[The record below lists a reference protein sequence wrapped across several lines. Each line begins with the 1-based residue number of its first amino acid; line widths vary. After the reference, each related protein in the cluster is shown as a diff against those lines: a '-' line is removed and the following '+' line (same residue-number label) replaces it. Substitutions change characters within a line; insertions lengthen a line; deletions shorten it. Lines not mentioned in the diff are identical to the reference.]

1 MSMHVEWLSLIEIS
15 GAFLAEPI
23 LDQAFPQGLEGL
35 ETSKKQA
42 FRQTYE
48 EWREALDT
56 GDELQAKLHQEWI
69 NWVLKTG
76 LEWDEDDEAEELK
89 AGVNVPADLKLELLE
104 HNLTLKPDYALFG
117 SDANKPYLLV
127 TSYPAHIELTEV
139 VAGDGWSTTP
149 AERMSHLCRATG
161 TRLGLVTNGEQ
172 WMVVDAPEGGITS
185 HASWYARLWS
195 QEPVTLKAFFS
206 LLNIRTVFSGFG
218 LDAKH
223 LTELLDD
230 SLKHQDEVTETLGA
244 QVQRAVEVLIQSI
257 DRINND
263 ANGELLI
270 GVEPTELY
278 EAGLTYM
285 MRLVFLLC
293 AEERGLL
300 LLGDET
306 YEANYAV
313 STLRMKLR
321 EEAGLHGEEVLSYRN
336 NAWARLLAV
345 FRAVYG
351 GVEHEGMRMPALGG
365 SLFDPDRFPFL
376 EGRSKDSNW
385 KIEEARPLPIDNRTV
400 LLFLDAIQLYQGRT
414 LSYRALDVEQ
424 IGYVYEGLLE
434 RTVIRSPDVTLE
446 LDSTKNAKKPWLLLG
461 ELESAKLDGTAAVN
475 ALLRER
481 TGSSASRITND
492 LAKEVSEGESE
503 KLLLACQNDTELR
516 DRIRPY
522 YHFLRTDAWGN
533 PLLYPK
539 DAFMVATGADR
550 RETGAHY
557 TPKSLTEAIVLETL
571 EPIVY
576 IGPSEGKER
585 GDWQLKSPA
594 QLLALKICDP
604 AMGSGAFL
612 VQVCRYLSERLGEAW
627 ALAEEAGKIITSEG
641 QVVDALTTQDPLPKD
656 GEERQVIARRLV
668 AEHCLYGVDVNPL
681 AVELAKLAIWLVT
694 LSKGRPFGF
703 LDHNL
708 KAGNSLLGIHDL
720 DQLYYLS
727 MQPEGMAAGGGAS
740 KQLFA
745 QGIETAVKEAL
756 ALREEIRSRPVHD
769 IRDVEVMAHLNQQAQ
784 ALLAIPELIADAL
797 IGEALVA
804 ADKPAKLKSALTRL
818 SLVVGEA
825 LNSPVNA
832 QVLKRKTA
840 HLLATDVDSNV
851 PRKLFH
857 WPLAFPEVFLVED
870 RGFDAIVGNPP
881 FLGGQRI
888 TGVMGTAFRN
898 FLVEYLVR
906 SARGSADLVAYFFR
920 QAYKLLKKEGG
931 FGLVA
936 VNTISEGDTRQV
948 GLEHLTGEL
957 GATIYAAY
965 PNEAWPGAAAVVTS
979 RVHIRKGSW
988 AGDVRLGYRI
998 VDQISP
1004 FLSDKEEWTPKRL
1017 AVNGKKSFQGS
1028 IVLGMGFVI
1037 TVESALA
1044 MLRQEPRNREVLF
1057 PYLNGKDLNSD
1068 PEQKPSRWVINFWD
1082 WPEEKAKEYIEPY
1095 RVVMEEVKPERQR
1108 KKTNG
1113 NYKLR
1118 KPLPQRWWQFGE
1130 KRPGLYHTL
1139 GRGHNFVTHPSD
1151 WDSAK
1156 KPMVRV
1162 LVIPETTK
1170 YCEFAF
1176 SRTDIVLSHMIK
1188 VIAFDGYHE
1197 FALLSSTIHEAW
1209 ARKHSSTLETRLKYI
1224 TSSAFETFPFPMIS
1238 DLPYLE
1244 GAGEKFYLLR
1254 ESFMKS
1260 AGVGLTKLYNRFH
1273 DSKEINESFIE
1284 MRKLHKQIDEAV
1296 VSAYGWDDLSL
1307 EHDFHEVDYLPE
1319 NDRVR
1324 FTISEKARNEVLDRL
1339 TVLNKERHHAEQ
1351 KELGV
1356 VRLPKKSTKYKMVA
1370 SDSELD
1376 KVAEPK
1382 PQMSFFDDTG
1392 SAPELTPVK
1401 TVKGNQWGAESID
1414 QILAWLEDK
1423 APNWYTKEAILTACG
1438 ASVAD
1443 WQSAIGEL
1451 LNDGDIESKIVDSI
1465 SRYRATE

>member
-1 MSMHVEWLSLIEIS
+1 MSMHAEWLSLIEIS

-23 LDQAFPQGLEGL
+23 LDHAFPQGLEGL

-69 NWVLKTG
+69 NWVLKIG
-76 LEWDEDDEAEELK
+76 LEWDEDDEGEELK
-89 AGVNVPADLKLELLE
+89 ARANVPADLKLELLE
-104 HNLTLKPDYALFG
+104 HNLTLKPDYALFAN
-117 SDANKPYLLV
+117 DANKPYLLV
-127 TSYPAHIELTEV
+127 ASYPAHIELTEV

-172 WMVVDAPEGGITS
+172 WMIVDAPEGGITS
-185 HASWYARLWS
+185 YASWYARLWS

-218 LDAKH
+218 LDAKN

-263 ANGELLI
+263 ANGELLK

-293 AEERGLL
+293 AEERALL

-321 EEAGLHGEEVLSYRN
+321 EEAGLHGEEVLSYRY

-385 KIEEARPLPIDNRTV
+385 KIDEARPLPIDNRTV

-446 LDSTKNAKKPWLLLG
+446 LDSTKSAKKPWLLLG
-461 ELESAKLDGTAAVN
+461 ELESAKLDGMAAVN
-475 ALLRER
+475 ALLKER

-492 LAKEVSEGESE
+492 LAKEISEAESE
-503 KLLLACQNDTELR
+503 KLLLACQNDAELR
-516 DRIRPY
+516 DRIKPY
-522 YHFLRTDAWGN
+522 YHFLRVDAWTN
-533 PLLYPK
+533 PMIYTK
-539 DAFMVATGADR
+539 GAYMVATGADR
-550 RETGAHY
+550 RETGTHY

-576 IGPSEGKER
+576 IGPSVGKER

-612 VQVCRYLSERLGEAW
+612 VQVCRYLSERIGEAW

-656 GEERQVIARRLV
+656 AEERQVVARRLV

-727 MQPEGMAAGGGAS
+727 MQPEGMAAGGGAG

-745 QGIETAVKEAL
+745 QGIENAVKEAL
-756 ALREEIRSRPVHD
+756 ALREEIRNRPVRD
-769 IRDVEVMAHLNQQAQ
+769 IRDVEVMAHLNEKAL
-784 ALLAIPELIADAL
+784 ALLVMPELIADAL

-804 ADKPAKLKSALTRL
+804 ANKPGNLKSALTRL
-818 SLVVGEA
+818 SVLAGEA
-825 LNSPVNA
+825 LSNPGNSE
-832 QVLKRKTA
+832 VLKRKTA
-840 HLLATDVDSNV
+840 RLLATDIDNKV
-851 PRKLFH
+851 PRKPFH
-857 WPLAFPEVFLVED
+857 WPLAFPEVFSSVNS
-870 RGFDAIVGNPP
+870 GFDAFVGNVP
-881 FLGGQRI
+881 FLGGQRL
-888 TGVMGTAFRN
+888 TGAIGTVFRN
-898 FLVEYLVR
+898 YLVAFLAKR
-906 SARGSADLVAYFFR
+906 QRGSADLAAYFFLQIYR
-920 QAYKLLKKEGG
+920 LLGDDAI
-931 FGLVA
+931 FGLLA
-936 VNTISEGDTRQV
+936 TNTIAEGDTRQV
-948 GLEHLTGEL
+948 GLESML
-957 GATIYAAY
+957 GDDQATIIAAY
-965 PNEAWPGAAAVVTS
+965 PSEVWPGKAAVVTS
-979 RVHIRKGSW
+979 RVHIKKGSW
-988 AGDVRLGYRI
+988 NGALTLNNEV
-998 VDQISP
+998 VSNISA
-1004 FLSDKEEWTPKRL
+1004 FLSERDEWSLEPLKENEGQ
-1017 AVNGKKSFQGS
+1017 AFQGS
-1028 IVLGMGFVI
+1028 IILGMGF
-1037 TVESALA
+1037 TLFKEEVEKMISTDPKNA
-1044 MLRQEPRNREVLF
+1044 EVLF
-1057 PYLNGKDLNSD
+1057 PYINGKDLNSS
-1068 PEQKPSRWVINFWD
+1068 PEQNPSRWVINFFD
-1082 WPEEKAKEYIEPY
+1082 WPEGRAEEYKQPYSWILKA
-1095 RVVMEEVKPERQR
+1095 VKPERDKLNQKNADGRRR
-1108 KKTNG
+1108 KAN
-1113 NYKLR
+1113 
-1118 KPLPQRWWQFGE
+1118 WWKYG
-1130 KRPGLYHTL
+1130 RDAIALYHSI
-1139 GRGHNFVTHPSD
+1139 GRGHAFERHSNGF
-1151 WDSAK
+1151 DSQMKANQN
-1156 KPMVRV
+1156 V
-1162 LVIPETTK
+1162 LVSTRVTKHLMLSFIPNNMVNDVGINT
-1170 YCEFAF
+1170 FALF
-1176 SRTDIVLSHMIK
+1176 EYSD
-1188 VIAFDGYHE
+1188 
-1197 FALLSSTIHEAW
+1197 FALLQSSIHAAFVW
-1209 ARKHSSTLETRLKYI
+1209 KHASRLKNDLRY
-1224 TSSAFETFPFPMIS
+1224 TPSDVYLPFPKPYIKDPQKLNQLGEIYHQLRS
-1238 DLPYLE
+1238 DIMLE
-1244 GAGEKFYLLR
+1244 NKI
-1254 ESFMKS
+1254 
-1260 AGVGLTKLYNRFH
+1260 GLTKLYNRFH
-1273 DSKEINESFIE
+1273 NADDADDSIVE
-1284 MRKLHKQIDEAV
+1284 MRSLHKKIDEEVAA
-1296 VSAYGWDDLSL
+1296 AYEWSGLDL
-1307 EHDFHEVDYLPE
+1307 EHGFHSVDYLPE

-1339 TVLNKERHHAEQ
+1339 TLLNKQRFDGEK
-1351 KELGV
+1351 KEAGSLYV
-1356 VRLPKKSTKYKMVA
+1356 LPGIKYKKA
-1370 SDSELD
+1370 SGSQRLD
-1376 KVAEPK
+1376 KVAEPR

-1392 SAPELTPVK
+1392 SASELTTAT

-1423 APNWYTKEAILTACG
+1423 APNWYTKEAILTACC

-1443 WQSAIGEL
+1443 WQPAIDEL
-1451 LNDGDIESKIVDSI
+1451 LNDGDIESKVVDSI
-1465 SRYRATE
+1465 LRYRAAE

>member
-1 MSMHVEWLSLIEIS
+1 MSMHAEWLSLIEIS

-48 EWREALDT
+48 EWREAQDT
-56 GDELQAKLHQEWI
+56 DDELHAKLHQEWI

-76 LEWDEDDEAEELK
+76 LEWDEDDEGEELK
-89 AGVNVPADLKLELLE
+89 AGANVPADLKLELLE
-104 HNLTLKPDYALFG
+104 YSLTLKPDYALFG

-127 TSYPAHIELTEV
+127 ASYPAHIELTEV

-172 WMVVDAPEGGITS
+172 WMIVDAPEGGITS
-185 HASWYARLWS
+185 YASWYARLWS
-195 QEPVTLKAFFS
+195 QEPVTLKAFSS

-218 LDAKH
+218 LGAKK

-263 ANGELLI
+263 ANGELLK

-293 AEERGLL
+293 AEERALL

-336 NAWARLLAV
+336 NAWARLLAI

-385 KIEEARPLPIDNRTV
+385 KIDEARPLPIDNRTV

-446 LDSTKNAKKPWLLLG
+446 LDSTKSAKKPWLLLG

-492 LAKEVSEGESE
+492 LARETSEADSE
-503 KLLLACQNDTELR
+503 KLLLACQNDAELR
-516 DRIRPY
+516 DRIKPY
-522 YHFLRTDAWGN
+522 YHFLRVDAWTN
-533 PLLYPK
+533 PMIYTK
-539 DAFMVATGADR
+539 GAYMVATGAER
-550 RETGAHY
+550 RETGTHY

-612 VQVCRYLSERLGEAW
+612 VQLCRYLSERMGEAW
-627 ALAEEAGKIITSEG
+627 ALAEESGKSITLDG
-641 QVVDALTTQDPLPKD
+641 QVVDALSTEEPLPKNT
-656 GEERQVIARRLV
+656 EERQVIARRLV

-720 DQLYYLS
+720 DQLYYLT
-727 MQPEGMAAGGGAS
+727 MQPEGIAAGGGAG

-756 ALREEIRSRPVHD
+756 ALREEIRKRPVFD
-769 IRDVEVMAHLNQQAQ
+769 IRDVEAKMHLNEQAQ
-784 ALLAIPELIADAL
+784 ALLAMPELIADAL
-797 IGEALVA
+797 TGEALAA
-804 ADKPAKLKSALTRL
+804 ADKPANFKSALTRL
-818 SLVVGEA
+818 SMVVGEVLNNHVDAQA
-825 LNSPVNA
+825 LI
-832 QVLKRKTA
+832 RKTA
-840 HLLATDVDSNV
+840 DLLATDVDNKI
-851 PRKLFH
+851 PRKPFH
-857 WPLAFPEVFLVED
+857 WPLAFPEVFCKS
-870 RGFDAIVGNPP
+870 RGGFDALVGNVP
-881 FLGGQRI
+881 FLGGQRL
-888 TGVMGTAFRN
+888 TGAMGTAFRN
-898 FLVEYLVR
+898 Y
-906 SARGSADLVAYFFR
+906 LVAYLAKGQRGTADLAAYFFLQSWR
-920 QAYKLLKKEGG
+920 LLGSDG
-931 FGLVA
+931 SFGLLA
-936 VNTISEGDTRQV
+936 TNTIAEGDTRQV
-948 GLEHLTGEL
+948 GLESILAQSQ
-957 GATIYAAY
+957 ATIISAY
-965 PNEAWPGAAAVVTS
+965 SNETWPGRAAVVTS
-979 RVHIRKGSW
+979 RVHMRKGCW
-988 AGDVRLGYRI
+988 NGKVRLNDEI
-998 VDQISP
+998 VPHISA
-1004 FLSDKEEWTPKRL
+1004 FLSSREDWSLEPLEEN
-1017 AVNGKKSFQGS
+1017 ANQAFVGS
-1028 IVLGMGFVI
+1028 YVLGLGF
-1037 TVESALA
+1037 TLSEEDALGMIA
-1044 MLRQEPRNREVLF
+1044 RDEKNSKVLF
-1057 PYLNGKDLNSD
+1057 PYINGKDLNTH
-1068 PEQKPSRWVINFWD
+1068 PEQKPSRWVINFFD
-1082 WPEEKAKEYIEPY
+1082 WPEEMAKQYELPY
-1095 RVVMEEVKPERQR
+1095 SHILANVKPERQTL
-1108 KKTNG
+1108 KSNG
-1113 NYKLR
+1113 EYKLR
-1118 KPLPQRWWQFGE
+1118 KPLPQRWWQHGE
-1130 KRPGLYHTL
+1130 KRPGLYHSI
-1139 GRGHNFVTHPSD
+1139 GRGNSFENHPVDWNDKKAPQGKVIVTARVTKNLIFSLIDNNSICSEQIVVFATEALRELAILQSSIYESFARKFGGTLESRMRYTPSD
-1151 WDSAK
+1151 IY
-1156 KPMVRV
+1156 
-1162 LVIPETTK
+1162 L
-1170 YCEFAF
+1170 
-1176 SRTDIVLSHMIK
+1176 
-1188 VIAFDGYHE
+1188 
-1197 FALLSSTIHEAW
+1197 
-1209 ARKHSSTLETRLKYI
+1209 
-1224 TSSAFETFPFPMIS
+1224 PFPKPYIDDPKYLNELGKTYHQLRS
-1238 DLPYLE
+1238 DIMMDHQL
-1244 GAGEKFYLLR
+1244 
-1254 ESFMKS
+1254 
-1260 AGVGLTKLYNRFH
+1260 GLTKLYNRFH
-1273 DSKEINESFIE
+1273 NPEDAQDSIIE
-1284 MRKLHKQIDEAV
+1284 MRSFHKKIDIAV
-1296 VSAYGWDDLSL
+1296 SNAYGWDNLDL
-1307 EHDFHEVDYLPE
+1307 EHGFHEVDYLPK

-1324 FTISEKARNEVLDRL
+1324 YTISEKARSEVLDRL
-1339 TVLNKERHHAEQ
+1339 TILNKERHAQEQ
-1351 KELGV
+1351 ASAPTK
-1356 VRLPKKSTKYKMVA
+1356 PKAKAFTKK
-1370 SDSELD
+1370 
-1376 KVAEPK
+1376 PK
-1382 PQMSFFDDTG
+1382 PERPMPQMALFD
-1392 SAPELTPVK
+1392 EPVSETHVSSIAK
-1401 TVKGNQWGAESID
+1401 VKKGNQWGAESID

-1423 APNWYTKEAILTACG
+1423 EPNWYTKEAILTACG
-1438 ASVAD
+1438 ASAAD
-1443 WQSAIGEL
+1443 WQPAIDEL

-1465 SRYRATE
+1465 SRYRAAE

>member
-172 WMVVDAPEGGITS
+172 WMIVDAPEGGITS
-185 HASWYARLWS
+185 YASWYARLWS

-218 LDAKH
+218 LEAKK

-263 ANGELLI
+263 ANGELLK

-376 EGRSKDSNW
+376 EGRSKDSSW
-385 KIEEARPLPIDNRTV
+385 KIDEARPLPIDNRTV

-434 RTVIRSPDVTLE
+434 RTVIRSTDVTLE
-446 LDSTKNAKKPWLLLG
+446 LDSTKSAKKPWLLLG

-492 LAKEVSEGESE
+492 LARETSEAESE
-503 KLLLACQNDTELR
+503 KLLLACQNDAELR
-516 DRIRPY
+516 DRIKPY
-522 YHFLRTDAWGN
+522 YHFLRVDAWTN
-533 PLLYPK
+533 PMIYTK
-539 DAFMVATGADR
+539 GAYMVATGADR
-550 RETGAHY
+550 RETGTHY

-627 ALAEEAGKIITSEG
+627 ALAEESGKSITAEG
-641 QVVDALTTQDPLPKD
+641 QVVDVLTSQDRLPKD
-656 GEERQVIARRLV
+656 SEERQVIARRLV

-708 KAGNSLLGIHDL
+708 KAGNSLLGIHNL
-720 DQLYYLS
+720 DQLYYLD
-727 MQPEGMAAGGGAS
+727 MQPEGMAAGGGAG

-745 QGIETAVKEAL
+745 QGIEKAVKEAL
-756 ALREEIRSRPVHD
+756 KLREEIRNRPVRD
-769 IRDVEVMAHLNQQAQ
+769 IRDVEVMEHLNQKAQ
-784 ALLAIPELIADAL
+784 SLLTMPELISDAL

-804 ADKPAKLKSALTRL
+804 ADKPANLKSALTRL
-818 SLVVGEA
+818 SVAAGEA
-825 LNSPVNA
+825 LNNPANA
-832 QVLKRKTA
+832 QALNRKTNG
-840 HLLATDVDSNV
+840 LLATDVDCKI
-851 PRKLFH
+851 PRKPFH
-857 WPLAFPEVFLVED
+857 WPLAFPEVFGSD
-870 RGFDAIVGNPP
+870 SAGFDAIVGNVP
-881 FLGGQRI
+881 FLGGQRL
-888 TGVMGTAFRN
+888 TAAFGNCFRD
-898 FLVEYLVR
+898 YLVMFVAR
-906 SARGSADLVAYFFR
+906 GERGSADLAAYFFLKI
-920 QAYKLLKKEGG
+920 YSLLGVGG
-931 FGLVA
+931 SFGLLST
-936 VNTISEGDTRQV
+936 NTIAQGDTRLV
-948 GLEHLTGEL
+948 GLDLIL
-957 GATIYAAY
+957 GKDAIIYAAY
-965 PNEAWPGAAAVVTS
+965 PNEVWPGKAVVVTS
-979 RVHIRKGSW
+979 RVHIRKGHW
-988 AGDVRLGYRI
+988 AGNIQLDGQLVTY
-998 VDQISP
+998 ISSY
-1004 FLSDKEEWTPKRL
+1004 LSERAKWTPKKL
-1017 AVNGKKSFQGS
+1017 KKNSDQSFQGS
-1028 IVLGMGFVI
+1028 NLLGLGFIV
-1037 TVESALA
+1037 TEAQALA
-1044 MLRQEPRNREVLF
+1044 LVKLDPKNRDVIY
-1057 PYLNGKDLNSD
+1057 PYLNGKDFNTHPLQSA
-1068 PEQKPSRWVINFWD
+1068 SRWAINFFD
-1082 WPEEKAKEYIEPY
+1082 WPEVRAQRYAEPFKL
-1095 RVVMEEVKPERQR
+1095 VTELVKPERDKLNQGNSDGR
-1108 KKTNG
+1108 RRKTN
-1113 NYKLR
+1113 
-1118 KPLPQRWWQFGE
+1118 WWKYG
-1130 KRPGLYHTL
+1130 RDSIAMYHSV
-1139 GRGHNFVTHPSD
+1139 GRGDLFEKHPKGWTNYADKQEYVLIRTITCKHPVFEFVSNNMIFDQTNI
-1151 WDSAK
+1151 
-1156 KPMVRV
+1156 V
-1162 LVIPETTK
+1162 
-1170 YCEFAF
+1170 F
-1176 SRTDIVLSHMIK
+1176 SRQSFVDY
-1188 VIAFDGYHE
+1188 VI
-1197 FALLSSTIHEAW
+1197 LNSNIHNVW
-1209 ARKHSSTLETRLKYI
+1209 AVNFGPTL
-1224 TSSAFETFPFPMIS
+1224 TSNPRYTSQSCFETFPKPEIIFP
-1238 DLPYLE
+1238 
-1244 GAGEKFYLLR
+1244 EKVQELGR
-1254 ESFMKS
+1254 ECREIRIETMSSMKI
-1260 AGVGLTKLYNRFH
+1260 GLTKLYNLFH
-1273 DSKEINESFIE
+1273 DPENTENTVVE
-1284 MRKLHKQIDEAV
+1284 MRHLHQKIDEAV
-1296 VSAYGWDDLSL
+1296 ASAYGWDDLDL
-1307 EHDFHEVDYLPE
+1307 EHDFHAVDYLPE

-1356 VRLPKKSTKYKMVA
+1356 VRLPKKSTKYKMAA

>member
-1 MSMHVEWLSLIEIS
+1 MSMHAEWLSLIEIS

-76 LEWDEDDEAEELK
+76 LEWDEDDEGEELK
-89 AGVNVPADLKLELLE
+89 AGANVPADLKLELLE
-104 HNLTLKPDYALFG
+104 HSLTLKPDYALFG

-127 TSYPAHIELTEV
+127 ASYSANIELTEV

-185 HASWYARLWS
+185 YASWYARLWS

-218 LDAKH
+218 LDAKN

-263 ANGELLI
+263 ANGELLK

-376 EGRSKDSNW
+376 EGRAKDSNW
-385 KIEEARPLPIDNRTV
+385 KIDEARPLPIDNRTV

-446 LDSTKNAKKPWLLLG
+446 LDSTKSAKKPWLLLG

-492 LAKEVSEGESE
+492 LARETSEAESE
-503 KLLLACQNDTELR
+503 KLLLACQNDAELR
-516 DRIRPY
+516 DRIKPY
-522 YHFLRTDAWGN
+522 YHFLRVDAWTN
-533 PLLYPK
+533 PMIYTK
-539 DAFMVATGADR
+539 GAYMVATGADR
-550 RETGAHY
+550 RETGTHY

-612 VQVCRYLSERLGEAW
+612 VQVCRYLSERIGEAW
-627 ALAEEAGKIITSEG
+627 ALAEESGKTITSEG
-641 QVVDALTTQDPLPKD
+641 RVVDALSTQEPLPKD
-656 GEERQVIARRLV
+656 AEERQVIARRLV
-668 AEHCLYGVDVNPL
+668 AENCLYGVDVNPL

-708 KAGNSLLGIHDL
+708 RHGDSLLGITEL
-720 DQLYYLS
+720 DQLHYLDMKPGKGS
-727 MQPEGMAAGGGAS
+727 ER
-740 KQLFA
+740 KLFA
-745 QGIETAVKEAL
+745 QSIDAAIQEAVE
-756 ALREEIRSRPVHD
+756 LRLKLRQQPILD
-769 IRDVEVMAHLNQQAQ
+769 IRDVEIMAHLD
-784 ALLAIPELIADAL
+784 ELSREKMELPVLVADAL
-797 IGEALVA
+797 VGETLNAGGREVDVTMLSIEAGKAFEGETDSVEALRRIA
-804 ADKPAKLKSALTRL
+804 EIGLDTDLPAGKHGRKAL
-818 SLVVGEA
+818 
-825 LNSPVNA
+825 
-832 QVLKRKTA
+832 
-840 HLLATDVDSNV
+840 
-851 PRKLFH
+851 H
-857 WPLAFPEVFLVED
+857 WCLEFPEVFAD
-870 RGFDAIVGNPP
+870 DKHGFDAIVGNPP
-881 FLGGQRI
+881 FLGGKKI
-888 TGVMGTAFRN
+888 AGVMGR
-898 FLVEYLVR
+898 EYLNYLISIVG
-906 SARGSADLVAYFFR
+906 SGVKGSADLVAFFFLR
-920 QAYKLLKKEGG
+920 SGSLVSSSMYIGLIASNSIGEGG
-931 FGLVA
+931 
-936 VNTISEGDTRQV
+936 TREV
-948 GLEHLTGEL
+948 GLEQLKKRGFNIFRAESSE
-957 GATIYAAY
+957 I
-965 PNEAWPGAAAVVTS
+965 WPGNANVVTS
-979 RVHIRKGSW
+979 RVHLVNGLWS
-988 AGDVRLGYRI
+988 GDRNLNSRV
-998 VDQISP
+998 VDYISP
-1004 FLSDKEEWTPKRL
+1004 YLTDRDNWEPVKLEESRGL
-1017 AVNGKKSFQGS
+1017 VFQGS
-1028 IVLGMGFVI
+1028 VLLGSGFI
-1037 TVESALA
+1037 LDSDLASRFVEKNPDTSY
-1044 MLRQEPRNREVLF
+1044 VLK
-1057 PYLNGKDLNSD
+1057 PYLSGQDVNRS
-1068 PEQKPSRWVINFWD
+1068 PSHETERWVINFWD
-1082 WPEEKAKEYIEPY
+1082 WSKSKAQKYSPVLFSILESKVILERSSMKSMGGAVETFWRHLWY
-1095 RVVMEEVKPERQR
+1095 RSDLYHLLGFEDCFEDHPKGWKKILNKPER
-1108 KKTNG
+1108 
-1113 NYKLR
+1113 
-1118 KPLPQRWWQFGE
+1118 
-1130 KRPGLYHTL
+1130 
-1139 GRGHNFVTHPSD
+1139 V
-1151 WDSAK
+1151 
-1156 KPMVRV
+1156 MVFA
-1162 LVIPETTK
+1162 TGATK
-1170 YCEFAF
+1170 YPCFTFVPNSYIYANTLCVVASQSFA
-1176 SRTDIVLSHMIK
+1176 M
-1188 VIAFDGYHE
+1188 
-1197 FALLSSTIHEAW
+1197 FAALSSDMHGIWAFEHGSRLHE
-1209 ARKHSSTLETRLKYI
+1209 RLRYTHGDI
-1224 TSSAFETFPFPMIS
+1224 FETFPFPIGVLTDS
-1238 DLPYLE
+1238 HDELAVL
-1244 GAGEKFYLLR
+1244 GELFFEQRAQY
-1254 ESFMKS
+1254 MKS
-1260 AGVGLTKLYNRFH
+1260 HEKGMTKTYNDLH
-1273 DSKEINESFIE
+1273 DSDIQSNEIKILRNMQIEINNAVLSSYGFED
-1284 MRKLHKQIDEAV
+1284 ID
-1296 VSAYGWDDLSL
+1296 L
-1307 EHDFHEVDYLPE
+1307 EHGFHVVGYLPE
-1319 NDRVR
+1319 GKNVR
-1324 FTISEKARNEVLDRL
+1324 FTISEVAREELLYRL
-1339 TVLNKERHHAEQ
+1339 ALLNKDRHQAEQ

-1356 VRLPKKSTKYKMVA
+1356 VTLPKKSTKYKITA
-1370 SDSELD
+1370 RDIELD
-1376 KVAEPK
+1376 KVAESK
-1382 PQMSFFDDTG
+1382 PQ
-1392 SAPELTPVK
+1392 
-1401 TVKGNQWGAESID
+1401 ID
-1414 QILAWLEDK
+1414 IFGQE
-1423 APNWYTKEAILTACG
+1423 E
-1438 ASVAD
+1438 
-1443 WQSAIGEL
+1443 
-1451 LNDGDIESKIVDSI
+1451 
-1465 SRYRATE
+1465 

>member
-172 WMVVDAPEGGITS
+172 WMIVDAPEGGITS
-185 HASWYARLWS
+185 YASWYARLWS

-218 LDAKH
+218 LEAKK

-263 ANGELLI
+263 SNGELLK

-376 EGRSKDSNW
+376 EGRSKDSSW
-385 KIEEARPLPIDNRTV
+385 KIDEARPLPIDNRTV

-446 LDSTKNAKKPWLLLG
+446 LDSTKSAKKPWLLLG

-492 LAKEVSEGESE
+492 LARETSEADSE
-503 KLLLACQNDTELR
+503 KLLLACQNDAELR
-516 DRIRPY
+516 DRIKPY
-522 YHFLRTDAWGN
+522 YHFLRVDAWTN
-533 PLLYPK
+533 PMIYTK
-539 DAFMVATGADR
+539 GAYMVATGADR
-550 RETGAHY
+550 RETGTHY

-612 VQVCRYLSERLGEAW
+612 VQVCRYLSERIGEAW
-627 ALAEEAGKIITSEG
+627 GLAEESGKSITSEG
-641 QVVDALTTQDPLPKD
+641 QVVDVLTSQDRLPKD
-656 GEERQVIARRLV
+656 SEERQVIARRLV

-708 KAGNSLLGIHDL
+708 KAGNSLLGIHNL
-720 DQLYYLS
+720 DQLYYLD
-727 MQPEGMAAGGGAS
+727 MQPEGMAGGGGAG

-745 QGIETAVKEAL
+745 QNIEAAVNEAL
-756 ALREEIRSRPVHD
+756 TLRKEIRDRPVRD
-769 IRDVEVMAHLNQQAQ
+769 IRDIEVIEHLNNQTQ
-784 ALLAIPELIADAL
+784 ALLAMPELIADAL
-797 IGEALVA
+797 IGEALVL
-804 ADKPAKLKSALTRL
+804 ADKLTNLSSALTRL
-818 SLVVGEA
+818 SVVAGEV
-825 LNSPVNA
+825 LNNPINA
-832 QVLKRKTA
+832 QALQQKTSS
-840 HLLATDVDSNV
+840 LLATDAEG
-851 PRKLFH
+851 PRKPFH
-857 WPLAFPEVFLVED
+857 WPLSYPEVFGANGG
-870 RGFDAIVGNPP
+870 GFDAVVGNVP
-881 FLGGQRI
+881 FLGGTKISGAMGGVFRDYLVAFVADSRAGRADLAAYFLLQSYEILRPN
-888 TGVMGTAFRN
+888 GVMG
-898 FLVEYLVR
+898 VI
-906 SARGSADLVAYFFR
+906 ARATVA
-920 QAYKLLKKEGG
+920 EGE
-931 FGLVA
+931 
-936 VNTISEGDTRQV
+936 SREV
-948 GLEHLTGEL
+948 GLEPIVKNQSAEIFSAIHGME
-957 GATIYAAY
+957 
-965 PNEAWPGAAAVVTS
+965 WPGSAVVTIS
-979 RVHIRKGSW
+979 LIHLVNGAWNGCKFLNGES
-988 AGDVRLGYRI
+988 
-998 VDQISP
+998 VDYISP
-1004 FLSDKEEWTPKRL
+1004 FLSKHDEWSLTQLKENEGQ
-1017 AVNGKKSFQGS
+1017 VYIGS
-1028 IVLGMGFVI
+1028 YVHGSGFII
-1037 TVESALA
+1037 TQDQAEVMIDENVG
-1044 MLRQEPRNREVLF
+1044 NRSVVF
-1057 PYLNGKDLNSD
+1057 PYINGRDLNGGVSGDEL
-1068 PEQKPSRWVINFWD
+1068 RWVINFFD
-1082 WPEEKAKEYIEPY
+1082 WPKEEAKKYNIPFRWVEENCKNIRLENKAKNIREYP
-1095 RVVMEEVKPERQR
+1095 
-1108 KKTNG
+1108 
-1113 NYKLR
+1113 
-1118 KPLPQRWWQFGE
+1118 WWQFWRQRSE
-1130 KRPGLYHTL
+1130 LYHAI
-1139 GRGHNFVTHPSD
+1139 GRGNSFIKHPVGYEGRGLLE
-1151 WDSAK
+1151 K
-1156 KPMVRV
+1156 
-1162 LVIPETTK
+1162 VIVNSQTTK
-1170 YCEFAF
+1170 YFNPVLIENNYIFDAKLCVFVANSF
-1176 SRTDIVLSHMIK
+1176 SYL
-1188 VIAFDGYHE
+1188 AY
-1197 FALLSSTIHEAW
+1197 LNSTLIQTW
-1209 ARKHSSTLETRLKYI
+1209 VWKHSGRMNKDLSFTPSMAYYTLPK
-1224 TSSAFETFPFPMIS
+1224 P
-1238 DLPYLE
+1238 
-1244 GAGEKFYLLR
+1244 
-1254 ESFMKS
+1254 
-1260 AGVGLTKLYNRFH
+1260 
-1273 DSKEINESFIE
+1273 
-1284 MRKLHKQIDEAV
+1284 
-1296 VSAYGWDDLSL
+1296 DLSL
-1307 EHDFHEVDYLPE
+1307 SKGLEELGEAYHYLRLRILSEESITSTQLYNNFHNDEITDPLIVEMRSLHAQIDQAVLGLYGWSDLELDHGFYELDYLAQ
-1319 NDRVR
+1319 NNRLR
-1324 FTISEKARNEVLDRL
+1324 FTISEKARNEVLNRL
-1339 TVLNKERHHAEQ
+1339 TLLNKERYAKEQAE
-1351 KELGV
+1351 KSSKV
-1356 VRLPKKSTKYKMVA
+1356 KAKRKSTKPVTTSK
-1370 SDSELD
+1370 
-1376 KVAEPK
+1376 PQ
-1382 PQMSFFDDTG
+1382 PQMSFFDKAEP
-1392 SAPELTPVK
+1392 APKSTATMPA
-1401 TVKGNQWGAESID
+1401 KGNQWGAKSID

-1465 SRYRATE
+1465 PRYRATE

>member
-1 MSMHVEWLSLIEIS
+1 MSMHAEWLSLIEIS

-23 LDQAFPQGLEGL
+23 LDQVFPQGLEGL

-56 GDELQAKLHQEWI
+56 EDELQAKLHQEWI

-76 LEWDEDDEAEELK
+76 LEWDEDEDGEELK
-89 AGVNVPADLKLELLE
+89 AGADVPAHLKLELLE
-104 HNLTLKPDYALFG
+104 HNLTLKPDYALFS

-127 TSYPAHIELTEV
+127 ASYSAHIELTEV

-172 WMVVDAPEGGITS
+172 WMIVDAPDGGITS
-185 HASWYARLWS
+185 YASWYARLWS

-218 LDAKH
+218 LEAKK

-263 ANGELLI
+263 ANGELLK

-385 KIEEARPLPIDNRTV
+385 KIDEARPLPIDNRTV

-446 LDSTKNAKKPWLLLG
+446 LDSTKSAKKPWLLLG
-461 ELESAKLDGTAAVN
+461 ELESAKLDGTAAVKK
-475 ALLRER
+475 LLKER

-492 LAKEVSEGESE
+492 LAKDVSEAQSE
-503 KLLLACQNDTELR
+503 KLLLACQNDAELR
-516 DRIRPY
+516 DRIKPY
-522 YHFLRTDAWGN
+522 YHFLRTDAWEN

-539 DAFMVATGADR
+539 NAFMVATGTDR

-576 IGPSEGKER
+576 VGPSEGKER
-585 GDWQLKSPA
+585 GDWQLKSPSE
-594 QLLALKICDP
+594 LLELKICDP

-612 VQVCRYLSERLGEAW
+612 VQVCRYLSERIGEAW
-627 ALAEEAGKIITSEG
+627 GLAEESGKSVTSEG
-641 QVVDALTTQDPLPKD
+641 QVVDALTSQDPLPKD
-656 GEERQVIARRLV
+656 AEERQVIARRLV

-708 KAGNSLLGIHDL
+708 KAGDSLLGIHDL
-720 DQLYYLS
+720 DQLYYLT
-727 MQPEGMAAGGGAS
+727 MQPEGMATGGGAG

-756 ALREEIRSRPVHD
+756 TLREEIRNRPVRD
-769 IRDVEVMAHLNQQAQ
+769 IRDVEAIAHLNEQAQ
-784 ALLAIPELIADAL
+784 ALLAMPELIADAL

-804 ADKPAKLKSALTRL
+804 ADTPANLKSALTRL
-818 SLVVGEA
+818 SVVVGEI
-825 LNSPVNA
+825 LGSSVNA
-832 QVLKRKTA
+832 QALKRKTDGR
-840 HLLATDVDSNV
+840 LATDVESKI
-851 PRKLFH
+851 PRKPFH
-857 WPLAFPEVFLVED
+857 WPLSFPEVFSS
-870 RGFDAIVGNPP
+870 RKGGFDAIIGNVP
-881 FLGGQRI
+881 FLGGHRL
-888 TGVMGTAFRN
+888 TGAFGNAFRD
-898 FLVEYLVR
+898 YLV
-906 SARGSADLVAYFFR
+906 AYLAKGQRGSADLAAYFLLR
-920 QAYKLLKKEGG
+920 AYQFLCEGG
-931 FGLVA
+931 GLGLLTT
-936 VNTISEGDTRQV
+936 NTIAEGDTRQV
-948 GLEHLTGEL
+948 GLESMLDEED
-957 GATIYAAY
+957 AVIFSAY
-965 PNEAWPGAAAVVTS
+965 PSERWPGKAAVITS
-979 RVHIRKGSW
+979 RIHIHKGCW
-988 AGDVRLGYRI
+988 NGPVILNGQAVTF
-998 VDQISP
+998 ISA
-1004 FLSDKEEWTPKRL
+1004 FLSSRADWSLESLSENFNECFSGTKVYGDGFILDQEEAKKIISDVPKS
-1017 AVNGKKSFQGS
+1017 KD
-1028 IVLGMGFVI
+1028 
-1037 TVESALA
+1037 
-1044 MLRQEPRNREVLF
+1044 VLF
-1057 PYLNGKDLNSD
+1057 PLINGRELNND
-1068 PEQKPSRWVINFWD
+1068 PEQKAGRWVINFFD
-1082 WPEEKAKEYIEPY
+1082 WSEEEAKRYKIPY
-1095 RVVMEEVKPERQR
+1095 KIVLERVKPVRQ
-1108 KKTNG
+1108 KMKPNG
-1113 NYKLR
+1113 QFKLR
-1118 KPLPQRWWQFGE
+1118 KPMPQLWWIHGE
-1130 KRPGLYHTL
+1130 KRPALYHAI
-1139 GRGHNFVTHPSD
+1139 GRGHSYEKHPKEWDSNSRPLKRVIVSTIVTKHLAFVFVPNDKIFSHAMNVFVLKEYSYFSILQSSLHAVFVWKHASRMKNDLRYTPSD
-1151 WDSAK
+1151 
-1156 KPMVRV
+1156 VY
-1162 LVIPETTK
+1162 L
-1170 YCEFAF
+1170 
-1176 SRTDIVLSHMIK
+1176 
-1188 VIAFDGYHE
+1188 
-1197 FALLSSTIHEAW
+1197 
-1209 ARKHSSTLETRLKYI
+1209 
-1224 TSSAFETFPFPMIS
+1224 PFPKPEINDPQQLNQLGEAYHQLRS
-1238 DLPYLE
+1238 DIMMD
-1244 GAGEKFYLLR
+1244 KQ
-1254 ESFMKS
+1254 
-1260 AGVGLTKLYNRFH
+1260 VGLTKLYNRFH
-1273 DSKEINESFIE
+1273 DPEDTDNATVE
-1284 MRKLHKQIDEAV
+1284 MRHLHQTIDEV
-1296 VSAYGWDDLSL
+1296 VALAYGWDDLAL

-1339 TVLNKERHHAEQ
+1339 TILNKERHVQEQ
-1351 KELGV
+1351 ASALTK
-1356 VRLPKKSTKYKMVA
+1356 PKAKTVTKK
-1370 SDSELD
+1370 
-1376 KVAEPK
+1376 PK
-1382 PQMSFFDDTG
+1382 PEAPIPQMALFD
-1392 SAPELTPVK
+1392 EPVSETHASLVAK
-1401 TVKGNQWGAESID
+1401 VKKGNQWGAESID

-1438 ASVAD
+1438 ASAAD
-1443 WQSAIGEL
+1443 WQPAIDEL

-1465 SRYRATE
+1465 LRYRAA

>member
-1 MSMHVEWLSLIEIS
+1 MSMHAEWLSLIEIS

-89 AGVNVPADLKLELLE
+89 AGANVPTDLKLELLE
-104 HNLTLKPDYALFG
+104 HSLTLKPDYALFG

-127 TSYPAHIELTEV
+127 ASYPAHIELTEV

-185 HASWYARLWS
+185 YASWYARLWS

-218 LDAKH
+218 LDAKK

-244 QVQRAVEVLIQSI
+244 QVQSAVEVLIQSI

-263 ANGELLI
+263 SNGELLK

-376 EGRSKDSNW
+376 EGRSKESNW
-385 KIEEARPLPIDNRTV
+385 KIDEARPLPIDNQTV

-434 RTVIRSPDVTLE
+434 RTVIRSPDVTLK
-446 LDSTKNAKKPWLLLG
+446 LDSTKSAKKPWLLLG
-461 ELESAKLDGTAAVN
+461 ELESAKLDGAAAVKK
-475 ALLRER
+475 LLIER

-492 LAKEVSEGESE
+492 LAKDVSEAQSE
-503 KLLLACQNDTELR
+503 KLLLACQNDAELR
-516 DRIRPY
+516 DRIKPY
-522 YHFLRTDAWGN
+522 YHFLRADAWEN

-539 DAFMVATGADR
+539 NAFMVATGTDR
-550 RETGAHY
+550 RETGTHY

-612 VQVCRYLSERLGEAW
+612 VQVCRYLSERIGEAW
-627 ALAEEAGKIITSEG
+627 GLAEESGKSITSEG
-641 QVVDALTTQDPLPKD
+641 QVVDVLTSQDPLAKD
-656 GEERQVIARRLV
+656 AEERQVIARRLV

-708 KAGNSLLGIHDL
+708 KAGNSLLGIDDL
-720 DQLYYLS
+720 DQLYYLD
-727 MQPEGMAAGGGAS
+727 MQPKGLAAGGGAG
-740 KQLFA
+740 KELFA
-745 QGIETAVKEAL
+745 QNIEAAVREVL
-756 ALREEIRSRPVHD
+756 ALREEIRSRPVRD
-769 IRDVEVMAHLNQQAQ
+769 ISDVEVMTNLNEKAQ
-784 ALLAIPELIADAL
+784 AFLEIPELVADAL
-797 IGEALVA
+797 IGEALVF
-804 ADKPAKLKSALTRL
+804 ADRPKNLHGALKRL
-818 SLVVGEA
+818 SVVTDEI
-825 LNSPVNA
+825 LNRQASPHA
-832 QVLKRKTA
+832 LKRKTFG
-840 HLLATDVDSNV
+840 LLSTEVNNNI
-851 PRKLFH
+851 PRQPFH
-857 WPLAFPEVFLVED
+857 WPLEFPEVFSTSCD
-870 RGFDAIVGNPP
+870 GFNAFVGNVP
-881 FLGGQRI
+881 FLGGQRL
-888 TGVMGTAFRN
+888 TSTMGECFRN
-898 FLVEYLVR
+898 YLVLHIAQGR
-906 SARGSADLVAYFFR
+906 RGSADLAAYFFLR
-920 QAYKLLKKEGG
+920 LNNLLSGDG
-931 FGLVA
+931 YLGLIA
-936 VNTISEGDTRQV
+936 TNTIAEGDTRQV
-948 GLEHLTGEL
+948 GIESILKTNES
-957 GATIYAAY
+957 TIYAAY
-965 PNEAWPGAAAVVTS
+965 PSEAWPGQAAVITS
-979 RVHIRKGSW
+979 RVHIKKGPW
-988 AGDVRLGYRI
+988 KGRILLNGEI
-998 VDQISP
+998 VDFISA
-1004 FLSDKEEWTPKRL
+1004 FLSSREDWSLRSL
-1017 AVNGKKSFQGS
+1017 AENSDQVFQGS
-1028 IVLGMGFVI
+1028 ITLGSGFELTKDEVASI
-1037 TVESALA
+1037 IKDDPSCKD
-1044 MLRQEPRNREVLF
+1044 VLF
-1057 PYLNGKDLNSD
+1057 QYLNGKELNSS
-1068 PEQKPSRWVINFWD
+1068 PIQEPGRWVIYFYD
-1082 WPEEKAKEYIEPY
+1082 WEEKNANIYHKPFKILFEK
-1095 RVVMEEVKPERQR
+1095 VKPERDLNKR
-1108 KKTNG
+1108 KERREK
-1113 NYKLR
+1113 
-1118 KPLPQRWWQFGE
+1118 WWQFAE
-1130 KRPGLYHTL
+1130 KTPGLYHAI
-1139 GRGHNFVTHPSD
+1139 GRGNEFQKHPEGWLAGSPCPQQVMVSTRVSKHLIFSFVPNDYIYSNAINVFAVSQYSDFTVLQSSIHAVFVWKHASRLENRLRYTPSD
-1151 WDSAK
+1151 
-1156 KPMVRV
+1156 VY
-1162 LVIPETTK
+1162 L
-1170 YCEFAF
+1170 
-1176 SRTDIVLSHMIK
+1176 
-1188 VIAFDGYHE
+1188 
-1197 FALLSSTIHEAW
+1197 
-1209 ARKHSSTLETRLKYI
+1209 
-1224 TSSAFETFPFPMIS
+1224 PFPKPDIEDPLQLNQLGKVYHQLRS
-1238 DLPYLE
+1238 DIMLE
-1244 GAGEKFYLLR
+1244 KQI
-1254 ESFMKS
+1254 
-1260 AGVGLTKLYNRFH
+1260 GLTKLYNSFH
-1273 DSKEINESFIE
+1273 EQKDTDKKIIE
-1284 MRKLHKQIDEAV
+1284 MRYLHQKIDEAV
-1296 VSAYGWDDLSL
+1296 TSAYGWDDLDL
-1307 EHDFHEVDYLPE
+1307 EYDFHAVDYLPE
-1319 NDRVR
+1319 NDRMR

-1339 TVLNKERHHAEQ
+1339 TILNKERHVQEQ
-1351 KELGV
+1351 ASALTK
-1356 VRLPKKSTKYKMVA
+1356 PKAKAFTKK
-1370 SDSELD
+1370 
-1376 KVAEPK
+1376 PK
-1382 PQMSFFDDTG
+1382 LEAPIPQMALFD
-1392 SAPELTPVK
+1392 EPVSETHASLVAK
-1401 TVKGNQWGAESID
+1401 VKKGNQWGAESID

-1423 APNWYTKEAILTACG
+1423 SPNWYTKEVILTACG
-1438 ASVAD
+1438 ASVSD
-1443 WQSAIGEL
+1443 WQPAIDEL

-1465 SRYRATE
+1465 LRYRAAE

>member
-1 MSMHVEWLSLIEIS
+1 MSMHAEWLSLIEIS

-23 LDQAFPQGLEGL
+23 LDQAFPQGLERL

-42 FRQTYE
+42 FRRTYE

-56 GDELQAKLHQEWI
+56 EDELQAKLHQEWI

-76 LEWDEDDEAEELK
+76 LEWDEDDEGEELK
-89 AGVNVPADLKLELLE
+89 AGANVPADLKLELLE
-104 HNLTLKPDYALFG
+104 HSLTLMPDYALFG

-127 TSYPAHIELTEV
+127 ASYPAHIELTEV

-172 WMVVDAPEGGITS
+172 WMIVDAPEGGITS
-185 HASWYARLWS
+185 YASWYARLWS
-195 QEPVTLKAFFS
+195 QEPVTLKAFSS

-218 LDAKH
+218 LKAKK

-263 ANGELLI
+263 ANGELLK

-293 AEERGLL
+293 AEERALL

-321 EEAGLHGEEVLSYRN
+321 EEAGLHGEEVLSYRY

-376 EGRSKDSNW
+376 EGRPKDSNW
-385 KIEEARPLPIDNRTV
+385 KIDEARPLPIDNRTV

-475 ALLRER
+475 ALLIER

-492 LAKEVSEGESE
+492 LARETSEADSE
-503 KLLLACQNDTELR
+503 KLLLACQNDAELR
-516 DRIRPY
+516 DRIKPY
-522 YHFLRTDAWGN
+522 YHFLRVDAWTN
-533 PLLYPK
+533 PMIYTK
-539 DAFMVATGADR
+539 GAYMVATGAER
-550 RETGAHY
+550 RETGTHY

-627 ALAEEAGKIITSEG
+627 ALAEESGKSITAEG
-641 QVVDALTTQDPLPKD
+641 QVVDVLTSQDPLPKD
-656 GEERQVIARRLV
+656 TEERQVIARRLV

-708 KAGNSLLGIHDL
+708 KAGNSLLGIHNL
-720 DQLYYLS
+720 DQLYYLT
-727 MQPEGMAAGGGAS
+727 MQPEGMAAGGGAG

-745 QGIETAVKEAL
+745 QGIENAVKEAL
-756 ALREEIRSRPVHD
+756 ALREEIRKRPVRD
-769 IRDVEVMAHLNQQAQ
+769 IRDVEVITHLNDQVL
-784 ALLAIPELIADAL
+784 ALLAMPELIADAL

-804 ADKPAKLKSALTRL
+804 VDKPANLKSALTRL
-818 SLVVGEA
+818 SVVAGEV
-825 LNSPVNA
+825 LNNSANVQA
-832 QVLKRKTA
+832 LKRKTA
-840 HLLATDVDSNV
+840 DLLAAEVDNKI
-851 PRKLFH
+851 PRKPLH
-857 WPLAFPEVFLVED
+857 WPLAFPEVFGAGHG
-870 RGFDAIVGNPP
+870 GFDAVVGNVP
-881 FLGGQRI
+881 FLGGKRI
-888 TGVMGTAFRN
+888 SGAMGGAFRDYIVAH
-898 FLVEYLVR
+898 LA
-906 SARGSADLVAYFFR
+906 SGQAGSADLAAYFFL
-920 QAYKLLKKEGG
+920 QVYSLLGSDG
-931 FGLVA
+931 VFGLLA
-936 VNTISEGDTRQV
+936 TNTIAEGDTRQV
-948 GLEHLTGEL
+948 GLESILQESQ
-957 GATIYAAY
+957 ATLISAY
-965 PNEAWPGAAAVVTS
+965 PSEVWPGKAAVVTS

-988 AGDVRLGYRI
+988 KGDVKLNKESVPY
-998 VDQISP
+998 VSS
-1004 FLSDKEEWTPKRL
+1004 FLSARDDWSLQRLKENLNQAFAGTYILGLGFTLSESE
-1017 AVNGKKSFQGS
+1017 AKSMIADDS
-1028 IVLGMGFVI
+1028 
-1037 TVESALA
+1037 
-1044 MLRQEPRNREVLF
+1044 RNRDILF
-1057 PYLNGKDLNSD
+1057 PYINGKELNSD
-1068 PEQKPSRWVINFWD
+1068 PEQKPGRWVINFFD
-1082 WPEEKAKEYIEPY
+1082 WSRERASAYEAAFEIVERK
-1095 RVVMEEVKPERQR
+1095 VKPERDTKKR
-1108 KKTNG
+1108 KV
-1113 NYKLR
+1113 YR
-1118 KPLPQRWWQFGE
+1118 EVWWQYAE
-1130 KRPGLYHTL
+1130 KVGGLYRAI
-1139 GRGHNFVTHPSD
+1139 GRGHNYEKQPKN
-1151 WDSAK
+1151 WDFAA
-1156 KPMVRV
+1156 KPMEHVLISTRV
-1162 LVIPETTK
+1162 TK
-1170 YCEFAF
+1170 HLIFSFVPNNMVFDIAINVFSLSKYHDFA
-1176 SRTDIVLSHMIK
+1176 VLQSSIHA
-1188 VIAFDGYHE
+1188 AFV
-1197 FALLSSTIHEAW
+1197 W
-1209 ARKHSSTLETRLKYI
+1209 KHASRLKNDLRY
-1224 TSSAFETFPFPMIS
+1224 TPTDVYQPFPGPFI
-1238 DLPYLE
+1238 DDPQNLNIL
-1244 GAGEKFYLLR
+1244 GETYHQLR
-1254 ESFMKS
+1254 S
-1260 AGVGLTKLYNRFH
+1260 AIMQDNQVGLTKLYNRFH
-1273 DSKEINESFIE
+1273 DPSDQNDRIAE
-1284 MRKLHKQIDEAV
+1284 MRHLHQKIDEAV
-1296 VSAYGWDDLSL
+1296 ASAYGWDDLDL
-1307 EHDFHEVDYLPE
+1307 EHDFHAVDYLPE

-1339 TVLNKERHHAEQ
+1339 TILNKERYAQEQ
-1351 KELGV
+1351 ASAPTK
-1356 VRLPKKSTKYKMVA
+1356 PKTKAFTKKSKPEA
-1370 SDSELD
+1370 
-1376 KVAEPK
+1376 PK
-1382 PQMSFFDDTG
+1382 PQMALFD
-1392 SAPELTPVK
+1392 EPVSETHASSVEK
-1401 TVKGNQWGAESID
+1401 VKKGNQWGAESID
-1414 QILAWLEDK
+1414 QILAWLEGHT
-1423 APNWYTKEAILTACG
+1423 PNWYTKEAILTACG
-1438 ASVAD
+1438 ASISD
-1443 WQSAIGEL
+1443 WQPAIDEL

-1465 SRYRATE
+1465 LRYRAAE